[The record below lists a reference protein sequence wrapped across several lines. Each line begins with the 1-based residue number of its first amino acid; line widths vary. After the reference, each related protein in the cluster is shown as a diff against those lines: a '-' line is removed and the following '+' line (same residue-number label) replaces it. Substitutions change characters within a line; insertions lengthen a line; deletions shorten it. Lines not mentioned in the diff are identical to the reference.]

1 MLEIVCGGS
10 PIHKTYLPIVSNDM
24 VSVFLRFTFYYTIIY
39 FFISRTCF
47 ELGDHTLRVPV
58 TLHEKNRS
66 RLCERLKKAMGYE
79 KGSIVV
85 LEGGED
91 KTRYSSDT
99 GIVFRQVCLNMES
112 RNSNLFSL

>member
-1 MLEIVCGGS
+1 M
-10 PIHKTYLPIVSNDM
+10 
-24 VSVFLRFTFYYTIIY
+24 
-39 FFISRTCF
+39 
-47 ELGDHTLRVPV
+47 

-66 RLCERLKKAMGYE
+66 HLCERLKKAIGYE

-99 GIVFRQVCLNMES
+99 GIVFRQVCLSMES
-112 RNSNLFSL
+112 RNCTVFSPSASLLMIYYFEWLKIANYEMKDRAKSTKRWDYEN